1 MALTL
6 KQITLYPTFHNL
18 ELYNVQTILDY
29 IDVDK
34 KSVQMR
40 LEDIDFEHDFVK
52 NYHEYLEV
60 EILLKED

>member
-1 MALTL
+1 M
-6 KQITLYPTFHNL
+6 
-18 ELYNVQTILDY
+18 ESNVQTILDY

-34 KSVQMR
+34 KGVQMR